1 MRIIFRCDPALVDY
15 LPRPILA
22 RSTLPAWLKDMPAHS
37 YSEIHGRSVRTVK
50 QCPPFIDAMAHG
62 FMVLLPCDIRVDR
75 GTFSWNWPIPAPAT
89 PGHPRAPLSFHVP
102 AQVADAP
109 FAQKDQAVL
118 KFNSFWTIELEEGWS
133 LFATHPIN
141 RADLPFRLITGL
153 VDSDRFH
160 DGGINFPGVWTAP
173 DFSGILP
180 KGTPIAQCFSVPR
193 SNDLNFPGVWTAPD
207 FSGILPKGTPIAQ
220 CFSVPRSNDQLEFEM
235 LDAAHQAAYSKT
247 VADVLSKPGLYR
259 KQFRA
264 SRRRS
269 ARK

>member
-1 MRIIFRCDPALVDY
+1 MAMRIIFRCDPALVDY

-37 YSEIHGRSVRTVK
+37 YSEIHGRDVRTVK
-50 QCPPFIDAMAHG
+50 QCPPFVDAMAHG

-75 GTFSWNWPIPAPAT
+75 GTFSWDWPIPAPAT

-141 RADLPFRLITGL
+141 RADLPFRLI
-153 VDSDRFH
+153 
-160 DGGINFPGVWTAP
+160 I
-173 DFSGILP
+173 
-180 KGTPIAQCFSVPR
+180 
-193 SNDLNFPGVWTAPD
+193 
-207 FSGILPKGTPIAQ
+207 
-220 CFSVPRSNDQLEFEM
+220 
-235 LDAAHQAAYSKT
+235 
-247 VADVLSKPGLYR
+247 
-259 KQFRA
+259 
-264 SRRRS
+264 
-269 ARK
+269 

>member
-1 MRIIFRCDPALVDY
+1 MAMRIIFRCDPALVDY

-37 YSEIHGRSVRTVK
+37 YSEIHGRDVRTVK
-50 QCPPFIDAMAHG
+50 QCPPFVDAMAHG

-75 GTFSWNWPIPAPAT
+75 GTFSWDWPIPAPAT

-141 RADLPFRLITGL
+141 RHDLPFRLITGL

-160 DGGINFPGVWTAP
+160 ESGINFPGVWTAP
-173 DFSGILP
+173 DFSGSLH
-180 KGTPIAQCFSVPR
+180 KGTPIAQCF
-193 SNDLNFPGVWTAPD
+193 A
-207 FSGILPKGTPIAQ
+207 
-220 CFSVPRSNDQLEFEM
+220 VPRSNDQLEFEM

-247 VADVLSKPGLYR
+247 VANVLSKPGLYR

-264 SRRRS
+264 RRRS